1 MIIIIQTLSCST
13 QSWILWITGLS
24 STLLP
29 HFNVSILL
37 HGNDFKKFFTLPK
50 NPLLKQ
56 KIEIK
61 VQKIGHLFFL
71 SLFNKRFIYMKENKT
86 PPYFER
92 KCVQNF
98 EETFF
103 KMCVNT
109 SLVFRNVLLEKC
121 QGTLKMSGNLK
132 SHWKLFKVWAIK
144 SSSYQDFIKKG

>member
-61 VQKIGHLFFL
+61 VQKIGHLFFYHYL
-71 SLFNKRFIYMKENKT
+71 TNDSYIWKKTKPHRILKEN
-86 PPYFER
+86 
-92 KCVQNF
+92 CVQNF

-103 KMCVNT
+103 KMCVNKP
-109 SLVFRNVLLEKC
+109 LVFRNVLLEKC